1 MPRPYRAFGYP
12 YTTAIV
18 LIGCVLM
25 WVAAIMEDRRSGAF
39 AGLLL
44 IACAPVY
51 AWLARHRHLKAT
63 AVPKLAPP

>member
-1 MPRPYRAFGYP
+1 
-12 YTTAIV
+12 
-18 LIGCVLM
+18 M

-51 AWLARHRHLKAT
+51 AWLARHRQLKAT